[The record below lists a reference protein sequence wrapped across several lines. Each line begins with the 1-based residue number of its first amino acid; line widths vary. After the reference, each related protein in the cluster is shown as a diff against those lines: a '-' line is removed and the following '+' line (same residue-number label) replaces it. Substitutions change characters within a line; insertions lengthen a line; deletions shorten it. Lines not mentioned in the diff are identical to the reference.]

1 MIQAAK
7 KGHGSTHRALAR
19 CDECGREEVVPAAV
33 YRENSKRP
41 AEPNRK
47 QVVTKLEAQGWAMAG
62 KRLRCP
68 NCEAKRRALAAAKR
82 KEEDNVVAMTKTP
95 ARSGT
100 AGEALCESHSGNFSG
115 GTQGW
120 EKSSL
125 AGSASAGDSCEG
137 DGAPRRPD
145 RVTRRRI
152 LDELEGCYDDAAG
165 RYAGD
170 NTDQKVGKR
179 LGVPW
184 AWVAEIRAD
193 FFGDANS
200 NEQAEQIA
208 RRLAEAEK
216 ALTAREEEALALA
229 ASCEAERK
237 RVAELKAEIERLGA

>member
-100 AGEALCESHSGNFSG
+100 ASEALCAPHSGNFPAG
-115 GTQGW
+115 GGEPGKPTPADG
-120 EKSSL
+120 
-125 AGSASAGDSCEG
+125 AGDPKARES

-145 RVTRRRI
+145 RRTRRRI

-184 AWVAEIRAD
+184 AWVAEIRED

-208 RRLAEAEK
+208 RRLDEAEK

-237 RVAELKAEIERLGA
+237 RVAELKAEIEHLG